1 MNQFHSSSEG
11 QSIKKHRYT
20 MAYKSSQTIAAISW
34 KTLHTIMKK
43 NIFSIGEYLQA
54 EPMLS
59 RIHSNDGT
67 DK

>member
-1 MNQFHSSSEG
+1 MG
-11 QSIKKHRYT
+11 
-20 MAYKSSQTIAAISW
+20 YKSSQTIAAISW

-67 DK
+67 DKYSQAEVTKVLCRIQSTL

>member
-1 MNQFHSSSEG
+1 MG
-11 QSIKKHRYT
+11 
-20 MAYKSSQTIAAISW
+20 YKSSQTIAAISW

-67 DK
+67 DKYSQAR

>member
-1 MNQFHSSSEG
+1 MG
-11 QSIKKHRYT
+11 
-20 MAYKSSQTIAAISW
+20 YKSSQTIAAISW

-59 RIHSNDGT
+59 RIHSNEAQT
-67 DK
+67 NRAEVTKVLCRIQSTL

>member
-1 MNQFHSSSEG
+1 MG
-11 QSIKKHRYT
+11 
-20 MAYKSSQTIAAISW
+20 YKSSQTIAAINW
-34 KTLHTIMKK
+34 KTLHTIIKK

>member
-1 MNQFHSSSEG
+1 MNQFHSSSDNQLKNTG
-11 QSIKKHRYT
+11 TQ
-20 MAYKSSQTIAAISW
+20 MGYKSSQTIAAISW